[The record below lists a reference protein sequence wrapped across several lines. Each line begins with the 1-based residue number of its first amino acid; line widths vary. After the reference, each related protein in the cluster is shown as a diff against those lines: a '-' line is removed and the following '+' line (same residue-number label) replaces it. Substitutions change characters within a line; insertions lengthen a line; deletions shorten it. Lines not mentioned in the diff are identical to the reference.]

1 MQNILHEELLV
12 FFKKIYC
19 AIVATMHRCKAL
31 LFLIKTINIKNLLEH
46 KESTSLPTTYEKQDG
61 SIASFSCVDILL
73 MISFGDQLPS
83 QKINIFFNQVH
94 ISKLLLQVCFKCNG
108 LKSVCTKEL

>member
-1 MQNILHEELLV
+1 MRNCWY

-46 KESTSLPTTYEKQDG
+46 KE
-61 SIASFSCVDILL
+61 
-73 MISFGDQLPS
+73 
-83 QKINIFFNQVH
+83 
-94 ISKLLLQVCFKCNG
+94 
-108 LKSVCTKEL
+108 

>member
-46 KESTSLPTTYEKQDG
+46 KE
-61 SIASFSCVDILL
+61 
-73 MISFGDQLPS
+73 
-83 QKINIFFNQVH
+83 
-94 ISKLLLQVCFKCNG
+94 
-108 LKSVCTKEL
+108 